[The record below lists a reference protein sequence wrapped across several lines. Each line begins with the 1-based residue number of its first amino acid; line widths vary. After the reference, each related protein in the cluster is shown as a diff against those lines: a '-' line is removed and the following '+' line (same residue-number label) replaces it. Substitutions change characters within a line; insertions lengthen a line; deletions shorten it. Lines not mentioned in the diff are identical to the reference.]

1 MRPDRVLALVRFNT
15 SLLIASPGPILS
27 RLLMPI
33 LMVVA
38 LRPIYQAASGSGGT
52 VSVVAG
58 VLVLVSLLTTGIVG
72 TSILSERLWNTWD
85 RLRSTAAGP
94 FEILVGKTAPLL
106 VVLLVQQV
114 LVLVFAVFAYDLP
127 VQSAWLL
134 GLVVLVW
141 GCAVLCAGFALGAF
155 VRSPAALSAAQD
167 IGSFLLSGLG
177 GALIPLAV
185 MPSWLQA
192 LAHLSPAYWAVSA
205 LRGALT
211 GDPSTVWWGVAAVAV
226 FGSTAAVIAVIAYV
240 RLR

>member
-1 MRPDRVLALVRFNT
+1 MFERVVALVRYNS
-15 SLLIASPGPILS
+15 SLLVAQPGPVLS

-33 LMVVA
+33 LMVAA
-38 LRPIYQAASGSGGT
+38 LRPIYQAAGGSGGT
-52 VSVVAG
+52 ASVVAG

-106 VVLLVQQV
+106 VVLLLQQV

-127 VQSAWLL
+127 VRSASLL

-155 VRSPAALSAAQD
+155 VRSPAALSASQD

-177 GALIPLAV
+177 GGLIPLAV
-185 MPSWLQA
+185 MPGWLQTVA
-192 LAHLSPAYWAVSA
+192 QFSPAYWAVSA
-205 LRGALT
+205 IRGALS
-211 GDPSTVWWGVAAVAV
+211 GDASTVWLGLAVVAMCGSVAASVAY
-226 FGSTAAVIAVIAYV
+226 F